1 MFDASK
7 LLVNEN
13 PDMNSATNTSDPRNE
28 VRNGNIVIAINSKQ
42 IPLKMTNK
50 SRIRISTESM
60 N

>member
-1 MFDASK
+1 MFDASN

-13 PDMNSATNTSDPRNE
+13 ADMNTATNTSDPRE

-42 IPLKMTNK
+42 IPLKIANK